1 MEFGRWGFV
10 RLGSLLDGV
19 CLFMQCS
26 VEVDYFEVIALPV
39 LILRSIHS
47 SSDNS
52 LVLSCTIRVF
62 ASPACILCMD

>member
-1 MEFGRWGFV
+1 MEFGHWGFV

-19 CLFMQCS
+19 CLSMQCS

-39 LILRSIHS
+39 LILRIIFS

-52 LVLSCTIRVF
+52 FVSFKLHY
-62 ASPACILCMD
+62 